1 MITFFVP
8 GKAAP
13 GGSKKGFYIAKIK
26 RVVMAPASD
35 KTKPWMAIVSA
46 FAREAYTDNPLTGP
60 LAVTMTF
67 KILRPKNHYR
77 TGKNA
82 GILRDDAQ
90 KYCTVKPDLTKLE
103 RSTEDAL
110 TGIIWRDDSQVAQ
123 KNTQKIYVEKDPGVE
138 ITVQQIGGGSE
149 RRMK

>member
-1 MITFFVP
+1 MV
-8 GKAAP
+8 
-13 GGSKKGFYIAKIK
+13 
-26 RVVMAPASD
+26 PASD
-35 KTKPWMAIVSA
+35 KTKPWMNTVQF
-46 FAREAYTDNPLTGP
+46 FARQHCQDNNINTLLEGPVSLT
-60 LAVTMTF
+60 MSF

-82 GILRDDAQ
+82 GMLRDDAQ

-110 TGIIWRDDSQVAQ
+110 TGIIWRDDSQVAK

-138 ITVQQIGGGSE
+138 IAIDELVA
-149 RRMK
+149 